1 MFQDDNFLYDGDDDD
16 EEEDPCYYSD
26 DYLELSVIWEE
37 SSKDLGSVA
46 ADSTNNSYLQLVG
59 GSRHEYDMPLHQI
72 SNHTEEDEEGEEEL
86 QDSPTPRMSL
96 KSLKTGELVSFSV
109 HSDGDF
115 TFESCSTFGISTVSG
130 DDSADSSFHEG
141 SFDEDDIIDET
152 KSPQHVLAND
162 EQVAIAA
169 KKEQPYFQS
178 PRSPAGIFRLEQ
190 NQLTGSQEESITV
203 GPSCKS
209 DGCSGTSRSGSSQL
223 LPSIRTDE
231 NVTPK
236 RNNVRHVPKSS
247 FKRIDFT
254 GGITISED
262 RASKRERIIAKMK
275 RIEEKVG
282 AVQQIL
288 ASSPQP
294 PTKMSPPPPPTKM
307 PLPPPP
313 TKMSPP
319 PPPTKMSPPPPPTK
333 MSPPPPSTKMSPLP
347 PSTKMSPPPQ
357 PTKMSPPSPPT
368 KTPPQRSKSDGDF
381 MSRQRRKLARAKEKF
396 KAATKQLVR
405 RHL

>member
-1 MFQDDNFLYDGDDDD
+1 MFQDDNFFSDSDDDE

-37 SSKDLGSVA
+37 SSKDLRSVA
-46 ADSTNNSYLQLVG
+46 ADSTNNSYQQLVG
-59 GSRHEYDMPLHQI
+59 GSRHEYDMQLHQI
-72 SNHTEEDEEGEEEL
+72 SNHKEEDEEEV
-86 QDSPTPRMSL
+86 QDSLTQCVSL
-96 KSLKTGELVSFSV
+96 KSLKTGELFSFSMQ
-109 HSDGDF
+109 SDGDF
-115 TFESCSTFGISTVSG
+115 TFESCSTLGDSTVSG
-130 DDSADSSFHEG
+130 DDSADS
-141 SFDEDDIIDET
+141 FDEDGIIDET

-169 KKEQPYFQS
+169 KKEQPHFQS

-190 NQLTGSQEESITV
+190 NQQAGSQEESIMV

-209 DGCSGTSRSGSSQL
+209 DGCSGTSSSGSSQL

-231 NVTPK
+231 DVTPK

-254 GGITISED
+254 GRIIRSED

-288 ASSPQP
+288 ASSPQ
-294 PTKMSPPPPPTKM
+294 
-307 PLPPPP
+307 
-313 TKMSPP
+313 
-319 PPPTKMSPPPPPTK
+319 PPTKMSPPPPPTK

-368 KTPPQRSKSDGDF
+368 KTPPQRSKSEGDF